1 MEFYKTITNNFK
13 VIKRPYYITW
23 EPAFSNIIIKL
34 INKYSNRNRCEFIS
48 ELINISSSSNNF
60 MKQLDIFIIDKYF
73 TFESLL
79 GYGSNGA
86 ILLYKNINRLM
97 VVEYYIFKFA
107 LEISDETSEN
117 ESSIHYIIFNYQKN
131 NNLKLVPDIE
141 TILMTKRNQDV
152 FNNIKSYYHIM
163 MERIDYDLSHFL
175 KTYNPLKLINKG
187 YILKWN
193 IFLELLDQISSKL
206 IVLQDKFK
214 FMHNDLK
221 CNNIL
226 VKYQDSQKDFQD
238 IQFILC
244 DLGGASYE
252 FEENIYEGS
261 VVGSDDKFNVCKDLF
276 NFIHMLLSFSDHRIE
291 LIEFIEK
298 NKLFELDKSLISLD
312 ENVWIKIYQYGTT
325 TNIINN
331 CYDPRILQEKMRLFK

>member
-1 MEFYKTITNNFK
+1 
-13 VIKRPYYITW
+13 
-23 EPAFSNIIIKL
+23 
-34 INKYSNRNRCEFIS
+34 
-48 ELINISSSSNNF
+48 
-60 MKQLDIFIIDKYF
+60 
-73 TFESLL
+73 
-79 GYGSNGA
+79 
-86 ILLYKNINRLM
+86 
-97 VVEYYIFKFA
+97 
-107 LEISDETSEN
+107 
-117 ESSIHYIIFNYQKN
+117 
-131 NNLKLVPDIE
+131 
-141 TILMTKRNQDV
+141 MTKRNQDV